1 MGTEYPTKKEF
12 EPGNGYSKEDWD
24 AVDSPELT
32 DEEMANMRPAKDILP
47 ASFFKGLTEARKSRG
62 RPKVEKP
69 LVPVTLRLE
78 PDVLEA
84 FKATGKDWRGKMNA
98 ALRKAAGI

>member
-1 MGTEYPTKKEF
+1 MGTKHTTKPDF

-32 DEEMANMRPAKDILP
+32 VEEIANMRPAKEVLP
-47 ASFFKGLTEARKSRG
+47 AAFFQGLTEARKTRG

-84 FKATGKDWRGKMNA
+84 FKASGKDWRSKMNE

>member
-1 MGTEYPTKKEF
+1 MGTKHPIKTNF
-12 EPGNGYSKEDWD
+12 APGHGYSKDDWD
-24 AVDSPELT
+24 GVDSPELT
-32 DEEMANMRPAKDILP
+32 DEEIANMRPAKEVLP
-47 ASFFKGLTEARKSRG
+47 ASFFEGLADARKTRG

-84 FKATGKDWRGKMNA
+84 FKASGKDWRSKMNE

>member
-1 MGTEYPTKKEF
+1 MGTKHPTKPNF
-12 EPGNGYSKEDWD
+12 EPGNGYTQEDWE
-24 AVDSPELT
+24 AVDSSELT
-32 DEEMANMRPAKDILP
+32 IEEIANMRPAKEVLP
-47 ASFFKGLTEARKSRG
+47 ASFFDGLAEARKTRG

-84 FKATGKDWRGKMNA
+84 FKASGKDWRGKMKD
-98 ALRKAAGI
+98 ALRKASGI

>member
-1 MGTEYPTKKEF
+1 MGTKHPTKTDF
-12 EPGNGYSKEDWD
+12 EPGNGYTQEDWD

-32 DEEMANMRPAKDILP
+32 DEEIANMRPAKEVLP
-47 ASFFKGLTEARKSRG
+47 ASFFQGLTEARKTRG

-84 FKATGKDWRGKMNA
+84 FKASGKDWRGKMNE
-98 ALRKAAGI
+98 ALRRAAGI